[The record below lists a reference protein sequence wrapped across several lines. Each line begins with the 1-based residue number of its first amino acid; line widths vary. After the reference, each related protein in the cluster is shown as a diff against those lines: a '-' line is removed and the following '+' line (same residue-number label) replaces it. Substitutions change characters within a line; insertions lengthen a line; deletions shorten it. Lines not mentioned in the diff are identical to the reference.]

1 MVVSVKDATLEFLAQ
16 GGFAIRA
23 AAEELEFRNRGGEIC
38 LRVLASDVGFSVS
51 EAERSAAPIDVF
63 VASDLEDVERYLTW
77 DVGNASIRSA
87 SRLPLVGQGRDL
99 PVAAG
104 VTIERDVER
113 GGARFTVV
121 ADPRRR
127 VVLLNRPL
135 MVNEFSHALT
145 ASFDELRA
153 SLLNPMTQPVWP
165 SRTDVSMP
173 NEAA

>member
-16 GGFAIRA
+16 GGFAIHA

-87 SRLPLVGQGRDL
+87 SRLRWWAKAGTFLSRRESPSSGTWS
-99 PVAAG
+99 VA
-104 VTIERDVER
+104 V
-113 GGARFTVV
+113 
-121 ADPRRR
+121 
-127 VVLLNRPL
+127 
-135 MVNEFSHALT
+135 
-145 ASFDELRA
+145 RA
-153 SLLNPMTQPVWP
+153 SRSPPIRGDASSSSTA
-165 SRTDVSMP
+165 R
-173 NEAA
+173 